1 MIMVM
6 RMRKVV
12 RMLLVL
18 LMNVM
23 MMVVNVAN
31 SQDYGEA
38 LTKSLL
44 FFEGQRSGKLPPSQ
58 RITWRKDSALL
69 DGSDL
74 HVDLVGG
81 YYDAGDN
88 VKFHFPMAYTTT
100 MLAWGVLEFG
110 EFMGSD
116 LQHTHEAIRWATD
129 YFLKAT
135 SVPGDVYAQ
144 VGNPYGDH
152 NCWERPEDM
161 ETPRTTYAMTE
172 NKPGSEVSAEIA
184 AALAASS
191 MVFYGFDHKF
201 RGSYNDGLG
210 PAVCPFYCSGNGYQD
225 ELIWAA
231 AWLHKA
237 TKATYYWNYVTR
249 NVHSLDSVFAEF
261 GWDAK
266 HAGINILLSKSILSK
281 RTQVCSVLP
290 ESPTKSVTYSPGGLL
305 LKPGGGNMQHVTTL
319 SFLLIVYSRYLYG
332 HGNMSIVH
340 CDNVAIKPARLVH
353 VAKGQASLR
362 LLVLFALPTFLQ
374 KIKAFQKHTREMA
387 LEEVPNV
394 RLDALENDDA
404 VDLVEQYRTER
415 RVGGEGVSA
424 GRPRSSTLRAATK
437 PISQVEPDHWH
448 TKADKSTFTAEE
460 LEVMREKY
468 QIPVEIELKLPTSKE
483 RASDARPGEFVL
495 YEEANEGAEMTVDE
509 FFACYKA
516 SGQQE
521 TWVTLQAAAE
531 KGLVAGLPSS
541 IKGWRPR
548 WFYVSTNG
556 GVGVRTMWRVPTK
569 SVEPRLGAAAEE
581 TVKKVKAWREKE
593 GAKWDDFVQPSAL
606 FAARLGPQ
614 PTDGDF
620 TPVELETRRRAQE
633 AEDRA
638 SFSKDNKYRESQ
650 EKANKEVE
658 AVVKKKKR
666 VREREEGLALKKV
679 MEVVVEKTAE
689 VGLEAM
695 AKGMKS
701 GATGPENP
709 MEGGATGVEE
719 GVEQQPTGGLA
730 PQGETTADRLLGVVE
745 DATVRAMESFIEA
758 ELLRGLCSS
767 QMEPTTLAGALLK
780 KAAYVKGEVE
790 PLKAKLGEVKAQL
803 ESLRKETAGWRKTA

>member
-1 MIMVM
+1 
-6 RMRKVV
+6 
-12 RMLLVL
+12 
-18 LMNVM
+18 M

-191 MVFYGFDHKF
+191 MVFYGFDRRYSKLFLRRASKVFLFADKF

-353 VAKGQASLR
+353 VAKGQVLDYILGNNPSSMSYMVGYGNKFLR
-362 LLVLFALPTFLQ
+362 Y
-374 KIKAFQKHTREMA
+374 IHHR
-387 LEEVPNV
+387 
-394 RLDALENDDA
+394 
-404 VDLVEQYRTER
+404 
-415 RVGGEGVSA
+415 G
-424 GRPRSSTLRAATK
+424 SS
-437 PISQVEPDHWH
+437 
-448 TKADKSTFTAEE
+448 
-460 LEVMREKY
+460 
-468 QIPVEIELKLPTSKE
+468 
-483 RASDARPGEFVL
+483 
-495 YEEANEGAEMTVDE
+495 
-509 FFACYKA
+509 
-516 SGQQE
+516 
-521 TWVTLQAAAE
+521 
-531 KGLVAGLPSS
+531 LPSIDKHPEHINYDDGRS
-541 IKGWRPR
+541 YFASNQPNPILLIGAI
-548 WFYVSTNG
+548 
-556 GVGVRTMWRVPTK
+556 VR
-569 SVEPRLGAAAEE
+569 
-581 TVKKVKAWREKE
+581 
-593 GAKWDDFVQPSAL
+593 
-606 FAARLGPQ
+606 GPNIN
-614 PTDGDF
+614 DSYNDS
-620 TPVELETRRRAQE
+620 RA
-633 AEDRA
+633 D
-638 SFSKDNKYRESQ
+638 
-650 EKANKEVE
+650 
-658 AVVKKKKR
+658 
-666 VREREEGLALKKV
+666 LAH
-679 MEVVVEKTAE
+679 
-689 VGLEAM
+689 
-695 AKGMKS
+695 S
-701 GATGPENP
+701 
-709 MEGGATGVEE
+709 
-719 GVEQQPTGGLA
+719 
-730 PQGETTADRLLGVVE
+730 
-745 DATVRAMESFIEA
+745 
-758 ELLRGLCSS
+758 
-767 QMEPTTLAGALLK
+767 EPTTYINAP
-780 KAAYVKGEVE
+780 VV
-790 PLKAKLGEVKAQL
+790 VF
-803 ESLRKETAGWRKTA
+803 